1 MKDDLIKLINE
12 LEKERE
18 YQKIIT
24 MIEALSDEDKN
35 SKIKLSL
42 DLHYHNHRSLQF
54 LLFS

>member
-1 MKDDLIKLINE
+1 MKDDLIKLLNE

-24 MIEALSDEDKN
+24 VIETLSDEDKN

-42 DLHYHNHRSLQF
+42 AKA
-54 LLFS
+54 